1 VVSASHDTMAQ
12 VEQTIM
18 RLDANNAKKQH
29 VHVYTLGHADPD
41 NVAAIL
47 KGMFTVDSTGA
58 STSVQ
63 PSLSRLTNR
72 TTTGASS
79 DVSDTLNTS
88 SNSGTSH

>member
-1 VVSASHDTMAQ
+1 
-12 VEQTIM
+12 
-18 RLDANNAKKQH
+18 
-29 VHVYTLGHADPD
+29 
-41 NVAAIL
+41 
-47 KGMFTVDSTGA
+47 VDSTGA